1 MKLVGIKQEQ
11 VDAEALKDLGDFV
24 VASRQA
30 WYHTIG
36 DGIRF
41 KQDRGEVPA
50 GTWEQAVAD
59 MKSSNPYP
67 DGYVSPTTA
76 MLSSVAA
83 LHVSLAAKGQL
94 KS

>member
-1 MKLVGIKQEQ
+1 MNITGLKQAD
-11 VDAEALKDLGDFV
+11 VDAANLKAQGDSV
-24 VASRQA
+24 LATRQA